1 MNWLGR
7 LRAFDS
13 ELSFDSCTLVGS
25 ASSKLRL
32 SWIYTSEEDQWPIR
46 GDSAKSSH
54 LTRMQNGKR
63 NGRKTS
69 PCSPT
74 QSSQVPHHC
83 GSPALGALL
92 WEHFCR
98 SIAMGATAAGI
109 LLLEPSCGSLAV
121 RASLQE
127 QRCGSW
133 AARIS
138 TSILTSTDGRQPG
151 IVCHL
156 RQLAGALSKVYIP
169 GGLG

>member
-1 MNWLGR
+1 M
-7 LRAFDS
+7 
-13 ELSFDSCTLVGS
+13 
-25 ASSKLRL
+25 SSKLRL

-46 GDSAKSSH
+46 GDSANSSH
-54 LTRMQNGKR
+54 LTRMQNGKN

-74 QSSQVPHHC
+74 QISQEPHHC
-83 GSPALGALL
+83 GSPAVGALL
-92 WEHFCR
+92 WERFCR

-109 LLLEPSCGSLAV
+109 LLLEPSCGSPAV

-127 QRCGSW
+127 QSCGSR
-133 AARIS
+133 AAR
-138 TSILTSTDGRQPG
+138 TSASVLTSTDGGQPG

-156 RQLAGALSKVYIP
+156 KLLTGALSKVYIP